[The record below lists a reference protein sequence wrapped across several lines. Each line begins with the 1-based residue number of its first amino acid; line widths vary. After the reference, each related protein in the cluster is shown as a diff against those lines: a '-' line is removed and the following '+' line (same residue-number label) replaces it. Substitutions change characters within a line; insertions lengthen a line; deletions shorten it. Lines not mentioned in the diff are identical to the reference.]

1 MVKLNPVAEVV
12 AEAGKKEP
20 GGGAVPVLISPGYP
34 GFCLGEPHR
43 TRTYNQLIKSQLL
56 CQLS

>member
-1 MVKLNPVAEVV
+1 MVWATRLATFQRNRP
-12 AEAGKKEP
+12 EAVTASGLE
-20 GGGAVPVLISPGYP
+20 SPMYM
-34 GFCLGEPHR
+34 GFFAGEPHR